1 MLFNPD
7 LNKRA
12 VVILSSKQHE
22 KENYPRLTF
31 NDDNIQT
38 AISQKHLGLVLDSKL
53 DFNEHNISNKINKC
67 NKIIGIMKKLSLFLS
82 WKTLLTI
89 YKSLVR
95 PNLDCADV
103 IQDKPFNEYFKTKS
117 KMNQCRAALV
127 ITWTIKGSS
136 RDRFYQEI
144 GLESLADR
152 RWSRKIF
159 FFHKIVNG
167 LLPSY
172 LQSYLN
178 HYNYGEYQTR
188 SACQNKI
195 KTLSR
200 RTKAFNSSF
209 YPYSIK
215 QWCAFSEEIRNI
227 VSVNKFKETII
238 SFIRR
243 KENSVFAI
251 HGTKGLKLLT
261 CLRLNF
267 NHLNEHKFR
276 HGFKDTIDPM
286 CKCGVE
292 TETTLHFLLRCRLYS
307 DIGTELLDDIYT
319 VDSSLTNYPDEK
331 LLNILLYGSE
341 YFSVK
346 TNQSIHYSHIFE
358 KFSTL

>member
-1 MLFNPD
+1 M
-7 LNKRA
+7 
-12 VVILSSKQHE
+12 
-22 KENYPRLTF
+22 
-31 NDDNIQT
+31 IQ
-38 AISQKHLGLVLDSKL
+38 
-53 DFNEHNISNKINKC
+53 
-67 NKIIGIMKKLSLFLS
+67 
-82 WKTLLTI
+82 
-89 YKSLVR
+89 Y
-95 PNLDCADV
+95 
-103 IQDKPFNEYFKTKS
+103 
-117 KMNQCRAALV
+117 RAALA
-127 ITWTIKGSS
+127 ITGAIKSTS
-136 RDRFYQEI
+136 RDRLHLEI

-238 SFIRR
+238 SFIRP

-251 HGTKGLKLLT
+251 HDTKGLKLLT
-261 CLRLNF
+261 RLMLNF
-267 NHLNEHKFR
+267 SHLNEHKFR
-276 HGFKDTIDPM
+276 HGFRDTVDPM
-286 CKCGVE
+286 SKFGLE
-292 TETTLHFLLRCRLYS
+292 TERALHFLLSCRLYS
-307 DIGTELLDDIYT
+307 PIRTELLDEISP
-319 VDSSLTNYPDEK
+319 VDVSFTNCPDEK
-331 LLNILLYGSE
+331 FLNILLYGSE

-346 TNQSIHYSHIFE
+346 TNQSILQPVI
-358 KFSTL
+358 KFSKSSECFDHPLIF